1 METRERKRTPGSRT
15 GRSAS
20 TGRPR
25 RRNSDVVYTQPKAFQ
40 RNRFFL
46 RLVTVVAVVL
56 ALTLGMS
63 IFFKVENVAVA
74 GTQKYTPWDIRE
86 ASGIQNGENL
96 LSLNEAMVAGKIK
109 TQLPYV
115 NTVRLGIKLPDT
127 VNIEITEHDV
137 VYAIAASD
145 GSWWL
150 MTSGG
155 RMAESTTNVQADSY
169 TKILGVQVEAPQ
181 IGQQAVAHQ
190 PVPETEPVE
199 ETTGEDQEQEQE
211 TTEPVLDVTEPVEQP
226 ITVLA
231 SEQLSTAV
239 NILQLMEANS
249 ILGGVDSIEVT
260 DPYRLQLWYEDRYQ
274 VLLGDS
280 SQLEV
285 KIKAMK
291 QAIDQMTDYQ
301 RGELDVS
308 FTTWPDQVGFTP
320 FLDE

>member
-1 METRERKRTPGSRT
+1 METRERKRTPGT
-15 GRSAS
+15 EAGRSATRS
-20 TGRPR
+20 RSR
-25 RRNSDVVYTQPKAFQ
+25 RRHSDVVYTQPKAFQ

-127 VNIEITEHDV
+127 VNIEITEYDV
-137 VYAIAASD
+137 VYAIQSSD

-199 ETTGEDQEQEQE
+199 ETTGEEETQPE
-211 TTEPVLDVTEPVEQP
+211 TTSLLPEVTTPVEQP

-231 SEQLSTAV
+231 SEQLSIAV

-249 ILGGVDSIEVT
+249 ILGGVNSINVT

-280 SQLEV
+280 EQLEM
-285 KIKAMK
+285 KIKSMK